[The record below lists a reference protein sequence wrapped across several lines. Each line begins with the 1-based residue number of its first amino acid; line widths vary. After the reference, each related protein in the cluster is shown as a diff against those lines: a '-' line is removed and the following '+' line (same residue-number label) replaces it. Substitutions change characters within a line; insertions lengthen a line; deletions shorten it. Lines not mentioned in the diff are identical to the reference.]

1 MMSLRATHLP
11 TAGLQESDLH
21 KRRQRPAAIKT
32 EVAEPLSQTSQVS
45 ASSSLTSF
53 RLSVLVP
60 VYNERHVVEASLRR
74 VLALED
80 ELISSLEVIVVD
92 DQSTDGTWEILQ
104 TFAAT
109 DERITLLR
117 NERNLGKGA
126 ALRQAIARS
135 TGDISIV
142 HDADLEY
149 DPSDIPSLLLPFAK
163 EGADAVFGSR
173 YLSAPYRR
181 ALMHRHT
188 TINKMLTSVSNW
200 LTDLN
205 LTDLETCYKAIKTDL
220 LKSIPIRSND
230 FRFEVEITFKLA
242 KRRARVFEA
251 PIRYLPRTR
260 EEGKKIRARD
270 GLRALCSM
278 IHFWLIDDLYMED
291 EYGSRILSELEHAPR
306 FNQWMGKTLR
316 PYIGDRV
323 LEIGAGIGTLTN
335 QFIPRELYLA
345 SDINPHYLR
354 YLQSYSYGKP
364 YLHVLNVD
372 AGKPEDFVGLEESFD
387 TALMINVLEH
397 VPDEGLALQNLWH
410 ALKPG
415 GCAIILVPQHQ
426 ALYGTLD
433 EVLQHRERYS
443 PEKLSAALIKAN
455 FRVEK
460 IFDLNRVSVPGW
472 WLNGKLLR
480 RTKFSRIQLKI
491 LDLVMPIMSRIDR
504 FWPWKGL
511 SVIAIGV
518 KAAAPPNSPNFERQ
532 SVRPKGLHAN
542 R

>member
-1 MMSLRATHLP
+1 MRLP
-11 TAGLQESDLH
+11 TIP
-21 KRRQRPAAIKT
+21 RQIASVELAHD
-32 EVAEPLSQTSQVS
+32 VAQN
-45 ASSSLTSF
+45 ASLTSF

-74 VLALED
+74 VLALRD
-80 ELISSLEVIVVD
+80 DLISSLEVIVVD
-92 DQSTDGTWEILQ
+92 DQSTDGTWTILERL
-104 TFAAT
+104 AAE
-109 DERITLLR
+109 DPRIVLLR

-126 ALRQAIARS
+126 ALRKAIAHS

-188 TINKMLTSVSNW
+188 TINKLLTSASNW

-205 LTDLETCYKAIKTDL
+205 LTDLETCYKAVKTDL

-230 FRFEVEITFKLA
+230 FRFEVELTFKLA
-242 KRRARVFEA
+242 KRRARLFEA

-260 EEGKKIRARD
+260 EEGKKIRAYD
-270 GLRALCSM
+270 GLLALICM
-278 IHFWLIDDLYMED
+278 IRFWLVDDIYMED
-291 EYGSRILSELEHAPR
+291 EYGSRILSEVEHARR
-306 FNQWMGKTLR
+306 FNHWMGKTLR
-316 PYIGDRV
+316 PFVGDRV

-345 SDINPHYLR
+345 SDINPHYIR

-364 YLHVLNVD
+364 YLHVLDID
-372 AGKPEDFVGLEESFD
+372 AGNPETFTGLNEKFD

-397 VPDEGLALQNLWH
+397 VPDEGLALRNLWS
-410 ALKPG
+410 ALEPG
-415 GCAIILVPQHQ
+415 GRAIILVPQHPW
-426 ALYGTLD
+426 LYGTLD
-433 EVLQHRERYS
+433 EVLQHRERYT
-443 PEKLSAALIKAN
+443 PAKLESDLKDAG

-460 IFDLNRVSVPGW
+460 IFDFNRVSVPGW

-480 RTKFSRIQLKI
+480 RTRFSRLQLKV
-491 LDLVMPIMSRIDR
+491 LDTVMPILRRIDR
-504 FWPWKGL
+504 FWPWSGL
-511 SVIAIGV
+511 SLIAVGV
-518 KAAAPPNSPNFERQ
+518 KSSESA
-532 SVRPKGLHAN
+532 HA

>member
-1 MMSLRATHLP
+1 MSLRATHSSTTGP
-11 TAGLQESDLH
+11 H
-21 KRRQRPAAIKT
+21 KRRQRAVRINP
-32 EVAEPLSQTSQVS
+32 VSRTSQVS

-60 VYNERHVVEASLRR
+60 VFNERHVVEASLRR

-104 TFAAT
+104 TLAAT
-109 DERITLLR
+109 DERIILLR

-135 TGDISIV
+135 TGDICIV

-251 PIRYLPRTR
+251 PVRYLPRTR

-270 GLRALCSM
+270 GLRALSSM

-291 EYGSRILSELEHAPR
+291 EYGSRILSELDHAPR
-306 FNQWMGKTLR
+306 FTQWMGKTLR

-372 AGKPEDFVGLEESFD
+372 ASKPEDFVGLEESFD
-387 TALMINVLEH
+387 TALMVNVLEH
-397 VPDEGLALQNLWH
+397 VPDEGLALRNLWS
-410 ALKPG
+410 ALQRG
-415 GCAIILVPQHQ
+415 GRAIILVPQHPG
-426 ALYGTLD
+426 LYGTLD
-433 EVLQHRERYS
+433 EVLQHRERYT
-443 PEKLSAALIKAN
+443 PAKLKSALTNAG

-460 IFDLNRVSVPGW
+460 TFDFNRVSVPGW
-472 WLNGKLLR
+472 WLNGKPLR
-480 RTKFSRIQLKI
+480 RAKFSRIELKI
-491 LDLVMPIMSRIDR
+491 LDMVMPILSRIDR

-511 SVIAIGV
+511 SLITIAI
-518 KAAAPPNSPNFERQ
+518 KN
-532 SVRPKGLHAN
+532 
-542 R
+542 

>member
-1 MMSLRATHLP
+1 MRLP
-11 TAGLQESDLH
+11 STS
-21 KRRQRPAAIKT
+21 RPKLS
-32 EVAEPLSQTSQVS
+32 VEPAPDDVRN
-45 ASSSLTSF
+45 ASLTSF

-74 VLALED
+74 LLSLRD
-80 ELISSLEVIVVD
+80 NLISSLEVIVVD
-92 DQSTDGTWEILQ
+92 DQSTDGTWTILERL
-104 TFAAT
+104 AAE
-109 DERITLLR
+109 DPRIVLLR

-126 ALRQAIARS
+126 ALRKAIAHS

-188 TINKMLTSVSNW
+188 TINKLLTWGSNW
-200 LTDLN
+200 FTDLN
-205 LTDLETCYKAIKTDL
+205 LTDIETCYKAVKTDL

-230 FRFEVEITFKLA
+230 FRFEVELTFKLA

-260 EEGKKIRARD
+260 EEGKKIRAYD
-270 GLRALCSM
+270 GLLALISM
-278 IHFWLIDDLYMED
+278 IRFWLVDDLYMED
-291 EYGSRILSELEHAPR
+291 EYGSRILSELEHARR
-306 FNQWMGKTLR
+306 FNYWMGKTLR
-316 PYIGDRV
+316 PFIGDRV

-345 SDINPHYLR
+345 SDINPHYIR

-372 AGKPEDFVGLEESFD
+372 AGKSEDFTGLEEKFD

-397 VPDEGLALQNLWH
+397 VPDEGLALRNLWST
-410 ALKPG
+410 LEPG
-415 GCAIILVPQHQ
+415 GRAIILVPQHPG
-426 ALYGTLD
+426 LYGTLD
-433 EVLQHRERYS
+433 EVLLHRERYT
-443 PEKLSAALIKAN
+443 PAKLEQALTDAG
-455 FRVEK
+455 FRVETT
-460 IFDLNRVSVPGW
+460 FDFNRVSVPGW

-480 RTKFSRIQLKI
+480 RKRFSRIQLKI
-491 LDLVMPIMSRIDR
+491 LDTLMPILSRMDR

-511 SVIAIGV
+511 SIIGIGV
-518 KAAAPPNSPNFERQ
+518 KD
-532 SVRPKGLHAN
+532 
-542 R
+542 